1 MLGKVRLPLWLIP
14 DDHQHCFCIYDNL
27 TGIQEPPPPSSIL
40 SNVPNLT
47 TGSAGGA
54 GFEMLETV
62 PQAPKS
68 PLNFQKGELAPFLFN
83 KFL

>member
-1 MLGKVRLPLWLIP
+1 ML
-14 DDHQHCFCIYDNL
+14 
-27 TGIQEPPPPSSIL
+27 QEPPPLSSIL
-40 SNVPNLT
+40 SNVPNLA

-68 PLNFQKGELAPFLFN
+68 PQIFHRRERSSPISLYFYISGACNQLKINTESD
-83 KFL
+83 